1 MRVHHSIFHI
11 SELKHCRVD
20 EDNLSKVA
28 TSRVLVLIANRPEL
42 AMAEILVHIASYN
55 DKNKRFEYFVHWKN
69 IPEEENSWERLEA
82 LW

>member
-1 MRVHHSIFHI
+1 M
-11 SELKHCRVD
+11 
-20 EDNLSKVA
+20 
-28 TSRVLVLIANRPEL
+28 LIANRPEL